1 MPIAVEVSRRRFTA
15 DEYQA
20 MGRAGILR
28 EGDRVELIDGEV
40 LAMSPIG
47 PPHIS
52 TLSRLTKLFIQR
64 AGDMATVQVGGSV
77 RLDDY
82 SEPQPDLVLLNA
94 RADFYASA
102 LPAPTDILLA
112 IEVSQSSLA
121 YDRGI
126 KADLYARRHVAE
138 YWIVDLV
145 HGTVIRHSDP
155 VDGRYRQVAAV
166 PDDTPFAPA
175 LLPGC
180 LVTTRDILG

>member
-1 MPIAVEVSRRRFTA
+1 MPMAVEVTRRRFTA

-28 EGDRVELIDGEV
+28 DDDRVELIDGEV

-47 PPHIS
+47 PPHNG
-52 TLSRLTKLFIQR
+52 TVNRLNRLFSRR
-64 AGDMATVQVGGSV
+64 AGTAIVQVGGAV

-82 SEPQPDLVLLNA
+82 SEPQPDLVLLKA
-94 RADFYASA
+94 RGDFYASA
-102 LPAPTDILLA
+102 LPAPADILLA
-112 IEVSQSSLA
+112 IEVAHSSLA

-126 KADLYARRHVAE
+126 KADLYARRNVAE

-145 HGTVIRHSDP
+145 HGAVIRHADP
-155 VDGRYRQVAAV
+155 VGGRYRRVAAV

-175 LLPGC
+175 LLPDC
-180 LVTTRDILG
+180 VVTTRDIIG